1 MKKFISLALCVIMCM
16 TMFTATATQ
25 VFAAGNATDLI
36 TVTSGEFKDNKITYT
51 MSIAPQT
58 QKITGVIL
66 EAHFDEAALKVSD
79 AGAAG
84 YVDAYGDFVQNFT
97 GMYETGAKHNQSG
110 VYAIAYI
117 DLNGYTVGDTAKDF
131 ATITFEAISSERD
144 METVEFKCVEF
155 LTEDGNA
162 DNDITKANVAQS
174 FYTDTF
180 HTLSMPVVTEVNS
193 VTGALEVVWTESVG
207 ATGYNV
213 YRKTANA
220 SEWTLINDELVEETV
235 FVDASAQM
243 GTEYFYT
250 VAAVNDFGATE
261 YDENG
266 VAGMNFGSISS
277 ISAVAIDNGA
287 KIKWSSLAG
296 AQSYEVYR
304 KLAASTDGWQ
314 LIKTV
319 TACEYTDTSI
329 SSGVEYDYKV
339 KAISGKYSAGM
350 SCVPAT
356 VKFIAAP
363 YVTVYNVSDG
373 IEISVEPVGGAVKY
387 IIEKKVGN
395 GAYEVLVELAEAD
408 VYTDEAVVVG
418 TQYTYRVQAVSADN
432 ISSAKNELAAVT
444 RIGTPVLTE
453 IKNTADGISL
463 KWNAVSGATKYE
475 ISRKTGDEAVW
486 SSYETTSLSYID
498 KNVISGV
505 KYTYTVCALNDS
517 GNGAG
522 SEPPVSVIYLASPAV
537 SSVAAVK
544 TGIEVK
550 WNSVIGAQSYNV
562 YRAEAGKTN
571 WTVIGTTDALSYID
585 TACQYG
591 VYYKYAVS
599 ATAEEFESAYNTTGV
614 EGMYFGNISWIK
626 ATPVKN
632 GAEITWEALSKAD
645 SYEVYRKTATEANW
659 IKLAKVTTTNY
670 TDTRMGSGVV
680 YFYMIKAYN
689 GNNVSDMICE
699 PANVKFIATPT
710 GIAKNVNNGI
720 QITVTP
726 VNGAT
731 GYVIEKKIGSTFQKI
746 ATLGANETTFVDTD
760 VVADTSYTYRVYAIS
775 PDLNSDIY
783 EVGTVLRL
791 SCPKITSASNL
802 VPGIT
807 MTWTPIDDAVSYEIL
822 RKEEGDRNWEVIATV
837 TDTTYVDADVF
848 NDTVYT
854 YTINAI
860 MADGGKTGY
869 DEKGR
874 SVTFVDT
881 PDLISVSNTVGGVL
895 VKWTPIENATSYRV
909 YRRGAGSTYWY
920 YLGDVTD
927 TSFIDKETGTGS
939 SIKSGEYFRYTVRA
953 VNTYYSGFD
962 TNGLYLK
969 YVASPKLT
977 GISNSTNGIYIKW
990 NAVKGVTNGYRVYR
1004 RGAGATYWYYLGTV
1018 KTTYFTD
1025 TAIKN
1030 ANGKYYRYTVIADA
1044 GKHSAFDTTGLYI
1057 KRLSDPV
1064 LTSAKSYSS
1073 GIQIKWNAITGANGY
1088 YVYRK
1093 TSGTSWVRI
1102 GTVGAITSFT
1112 DKTAKKGTTYT
1123 YTVRAYSGGTMSSY
1137 NTKGISCKDLY

>member
-25 VFAAGNATDLI
+25 VLAVGDATELI

-51 MSIAPQT
+51 ISVAPNT

-66 EAHFDEAALKVSD
+66 EAHFDGEALKATAS
-79 AGAAG
+79 GSS
-84 YVDAYGDFVQNFT
+84 FS
-97 GMYETGAKHNQSG
+97 GMYETGLKYNQNG
-110 VYAIAYI
+110 VYAIAYM
-117 DLNGYTVGDTAKDF
+117 DMNGYTVGNTAKEF
-131 ATITFEAISSERD
+131 ATITFEAISDVRD

-155 LTEDGNA
+155 VTDDGNA
-162 DNDITKANVAQS
+162 DNDIVKANVAQR

-180 HTLSMPVVTEVNS
+180 HTLTMPKVTEVNS
-193 VTGALEVVWTESVG
+193 VTGGLEVMWTESVG
-207 ATGYNV
+207 ATGYKV
-213 YRKTANA
+213 YRKTAQATEWNLLNENA
-220 SEWTLINDELVEETV
+220 LVNSTS
-235 FVDASAQM
+235 FADTSAQL

-250 VAAVNDFGATE
+250 VAAVNDFGATD
-261 YDENG
+261 YDEIG
-266 VAGMNFGSISS
+266 VAGMNFGSIAS
-277 ISAVAIDNGA
+277 ISATILDNGA
-287 KIKWSSLAG
+287 KISWSALAG

-304 KLAASTDGWQ
+304 KLSTSTDGWM

-319 TACEYTDTSI
+319 SACEYTDASI
-329 SSGVEYDYKV
+329 LSGVEYDYRV
-339 KAISGKYSAGM
+339 RAISGKYSAGM
-350 SCVPAT
+350 SCDPAT
-356 VKFIAAP
+356 VKFIAIP
-363 YVTVYNVSDG
+363 YATVYNVTDG

-387 IIEKKVGN
+387 IIEKKIGN
-395 GAYEVLVELAEAD
+395 GAYQVLVELADAD

-418 TQYTYRVQAVSADN
+418 TQYSYRVQAVSADN
-432 ISSAKNELAAVT
+432 ISSAKNTLATVI
-444 RIGTPVLTE
+444 RIGTPVLTQV
-453 IKNTADGISL
+453 KNTADGISL

-475 ISRKTGDEAVW
+475 ISRKTGDETIW
-486 SSYETTSLSYID
+486 TTYETTALSYVD
-498 KNVISGV
+498 RNVISGV
-505 KYTYTVCALNDS
+505 KYTYTVSALNNT

-522 SEPPVSVIYLASPAV
+522 SEPPVSVMYLASPAV
-537 SSVAAVK
+537 SSVAAVR

-550 WNSVIGAQSYNV
+550 WNAVSGAETYNV
-562 YRAEAGKTN
+562 YRAETGKTN
-571 WTVIGTTDALSYID
+571 WTVIGSTDALSYVD
-585 TACQYG
+585 TTCQFG

-599 ATAEEFESAYNTTGV
+599 AAADSFEGAYNTTGV
-614 EGMYFGNISWIK
+614 EGMYFGNVSWIN
-626 ATPVKN
+626 ATPISN
-632 GAEITWEALSKAD
+632 GSEITWEDLEKATA
-645 SYEVYRKTATEANW
+645 YEVYRKTESEANW
-659 IKLAKVTTTNY
+659 TKLAKVTTAKY
-670 TDTRMGSGVV
+670 TDTRMASGVV
-680 YFYMIKAYN
+680 YFYMVKAYN
-689 GNNVSDMICE
+689 GNNVSDMICT
-699 PANVKFIATPT
+699 PASVKIIATPT

-720 QITVTP
+720 QITITP

-731 GYVIEKKIGSTFQKI
+731 GYVIEKKVGSTFQKI

-775 PDLNSDIY
+775 PDLNSEIY

-807 MTWTPIDDAVSYEIL
+807 MTWTPIDDAVGYEIL

-848 NDTVYT
+848 NDTLYT

-881 PDLISVSNTVGGVL
+881 PDLLSVSNTVGGVL
-895 VKWTPIENATSYRV
+895 VKWTPIEGATSYRV

-927 TSFIDKETGTGS
+927 TSFIDKETGTSS

-953 VNTYYSGFD
+953 VNSYYSGFD

-977 GISNSTNGIYIKW
+977 GISNSTNGITIKW

-1018 KTTYFTD
+1018 KTTTFTD
-1025 TAIKN
+1025 SAIKN
-1030 ANGKYYRYTVIADA
+1030 ANGNYYRYTVIADA
-1044 GKHSAFDTTGLYI
+1044 GTHSAFDTTGLYI
-1057 KRLSDPV
+1057 KRLSDPTLV
-1064 LTSAKSYSS
+1064 SAKSSS
-1073 GIQIKWNAITGANGY
+1073 AGIKVTWKAVTGSNGY

-1093 TSGTSWVRI
+1093 TAGTSWVRI
-1102 GTVGAITSFT
+1102 GTVGATTSFT

-1123 YTVRAYSGGTMSSY
+1123 YTVRAYSGGTTSY
-1137 NTKGISCKDLY
+1137 FSTKGISCKDLY